1 MSVTDLFPI
10 NPDFAVSREVNDDV
24 IITPIAGNLERRK
37 QVSGLQLRAWSG
49 LNTKNMTVTEHESLA
64 AFFLARGGR
73 YDSFSFLPPVNQDRI
88 IKGLSVGTGDGST
101 VEFALDNT
109 DFYRRVYL
117 GAGNR
122 NVAYVDGSPVSAT
135 FSNTDGSK
143 TSKVTYAVA
152 PAAATVL
159 TVDID
164 RYIICRFDGT
174 LKDNLVAYPYLS
186 ASYSFKELARDSI

>member
-1 MSVTDLFPI
+1 MSVSDVLPVDPSFVVPFEL
-10 NPDFAVSREVNDDV
+10 DDDV
-24 IITPIAGNLERRK
+24 IIEKIAGNLERRK
-37 QVSGLQLRAWSG
+37 QISDLQLRSYPG
-49 LNTKNMTVTEHESLA
+49 INVKNMTASEFKTLLA
-64 AFFLARGGR
+64 FRRARGGR
-73 YDSFSFLPPVNQDRI
+73 FDSFSFLPPINLDRLI
-88 IKGLSVGTGDGST
+88 EGLSVGTGDGST
-101 VEFALDNT
+101 VDFDLDNV
-109 DFYRRVYL
+109 DYFRRVYL
-117 GAGNR
+117 GSDNR
-122 NVAYVDGSPVSAT
+122 NVAYVDGSPESAT